1 MERGVRRTDD
11 CDIDCFKRQQA
22 YREVEDGAIV
32 DAAMRD
38 IIAGKFESQAVHEV
52 MGRRAGSI
60 ADYVKVK
67 DLYDAA
73 AMAAIHSGV
82 RT

>member
-1 MERGVRRTDD
+1 MRYCDD
-11 CDIDCFKRQQA
+11 EIDEFKYWEA
-22 YREVEDGAIV
+22 LREASDGEIV

-38 IIAGKFESQAVHEV
+38 IIAGQFESQAVHEV

-60 ADYVKVK
+60 SDYIKVK
-67 DLYDAA
+67 DLYEAA
-73 AMAAIHSGV
+73 ALAAIHCGV

>member
-1 MERGVRRTDD
+1 MSRRTDD

-22 YREVEDGAIV
+22 YRDAQDGEIV

-52 MGRRAGSI
+52 MGRRAGTI

-73 AMAAIHSGV
+73 ALAAIHCGV